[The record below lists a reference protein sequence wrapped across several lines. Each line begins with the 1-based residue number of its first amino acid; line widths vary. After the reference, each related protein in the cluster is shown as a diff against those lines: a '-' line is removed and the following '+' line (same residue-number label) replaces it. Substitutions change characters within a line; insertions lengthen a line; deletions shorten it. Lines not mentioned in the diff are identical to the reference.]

1 MGTFAEAAIPNY
13 CLSFADQGK
22 QTSVFYFRSQRTTL
36 SLPFHFPVCSKQK
49 EVVVF
54 HCGIPETWRLKDMER
69 ETSKRGDMAT

>member
-1 MGTFAEAAIPNY
+1 MGSFAEAAIRNY
-13 CLSFADQGK
+13 CVSFADLGK
-22 QTSVFYFRSQRTTL
+22 QTSVFYFRSQQTNG